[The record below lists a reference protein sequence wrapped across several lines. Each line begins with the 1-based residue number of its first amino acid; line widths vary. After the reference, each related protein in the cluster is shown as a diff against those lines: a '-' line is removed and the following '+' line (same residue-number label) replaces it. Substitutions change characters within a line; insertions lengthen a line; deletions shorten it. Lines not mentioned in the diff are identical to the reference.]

1 VRIFLA
7 EKGISAPM
15 KDIDL
20 SKLEHRQDDFRKLN
34 PLQTVPVLELD
45 DGETLT
51 ESVAICRYF
60 ERLHP
65 EPPLFGIGAKGEAFV
80 EMWQRRVEFGLLAT
94 VGMAFRH
101 SHPKM
106 APMERRQLPEFAELQ
121 RGRALSFLRF
131 LDAELKFRPFVF
143 GDAFTIADITA
154 LVALDLARYARI
166 EVPAELTHLA
176 RWREAVSSRPSA
188 QA

>member
-1 VRIFLA
+1 
-7 EKGISAPM
+7 M

-20 SKLEHRQDDFRKLN
+20 ARLEHRKDDFRKLN
-34 PLQTVPVLELD
+34 PMQTIPALVLD

-51 ESVAICRYF
+51 ESVAICRFF

-65 EPPLFGIGAKGEAFV
+65 EPPLFGVGAKEEAFV
-80 EMWQRRVEFGLLAT
+80 DMWQRRVEFGLLAT

-106 APMERRQLPEFAELQ
+106 ALMEHRQLPEFAELQ

-131 LDAELKFRPFVF
+131 LDAKLRSRPFVY

-154 LVALDLARYARI
+154 LVALDLALYARVEI
-166 EVPAELTHLA
+166 PPELTHLA

-188 QA
+188 KA